1 MGEGE
6 RGGSGNWGSS
16 CFAYRINISSHMS
29 YLYLYSLSYLYSPF
43 LFVFAAE
50 ARPSLPLSHSPPL
63 CLSSMIFIMCRAREH
78 IWQKGGGGVAGVVIM

>member
-1 MGEGE
+1 MGG
-6 RGGSGNWGSS
+6 RGDSGNWGSS

-29 YLYLYSLSYLYSPF
+29 YLYLYSLLYLYSPF

-50 ARPSLPLSHSPPL
+50 ARPYLLPLPAL

-78 IWQKGGGGVAGVVIM
+78 IWRKGGGGVAGVVIM